1 MSVDFHL
8 WVISMNSDTSKD
20 SYSVHLRLKRQI
32 CVITILASSI
42 ISPYAIAGDIFYVCA
57 ENESIGFNWRDG
69 QWVKT
74 NFKGDTYSVRKVDRS
89 LYKDSKTKQSNQ
101 TMFCDAEKEAKV
113 NQRFDG
119 GIEMKYSCYSIT
131 ELGSKPWL
139 LSYGMCLE
147 TFKYGSLESVTCS
160 DSRNFAFSVDGQFIK
175 APGSLNVGN
184 VNKKDSMALS
194 VGTCRPAN

>member
-1 MSVDFHL
+1 M
-8 WVISMNSDTSKD
+8 
-20 SYSVHLRLKRQI
+20 RLKPL
-32 CVITILASSI
+32 CC
-42 ISPYAIAGDIFYVCA
+42 AIGLFSLPFLGFPAVAGEIVYVCA
-57 ENESIGFNWRDG
+57 EKESVGFNWRDG

-74 NFKGDTYSVRKVDRS
+74 NFKGEAYSVRKVDRS
-89 LYKDSKTKQSNQ
+89 LYKDSNAKKSNQ
-101 TMFCDAEKEAKV
+101 TMFCDAEKEAKAG
-113 NQRFDG
+113 QRLDG

-147 TFKYGSLESVTCS
+147 TYKHGSLESVTCS
-160 DSRNFAFSVDGQFIK
+160 DLRNFAFSVDGQFIK

-184 VNKKDSMALS
+184 VPTKDSMALS